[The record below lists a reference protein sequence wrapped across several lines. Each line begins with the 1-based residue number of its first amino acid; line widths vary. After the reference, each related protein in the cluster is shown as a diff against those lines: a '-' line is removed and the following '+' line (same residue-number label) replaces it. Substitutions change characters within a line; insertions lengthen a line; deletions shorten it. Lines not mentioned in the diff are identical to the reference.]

1 MADTHGDPRRAGPL
15 DALKTVLYGLAGIRR
30 KSDHENVQIRPLQ
43 LIVAAVLLVAFF
55 IFTLITVVRIVT
67 G

>member
-43 LIVAAVLLVAFF
+43 LIVAALVLVAFF